1 MGGKAGGGGRSAR
14 AGAGAGAG
22 AGASAPAVVAP
33 PRTVDASAVGLS
45 ISRKDEYRSS
55 FNAGQTE
62 ESIFTFTDRS
72 GASQQYR
79 IQTKKRAVSQFDTEV
94 NVSKP
99 QALQQAVDRFNRA
112 NNVSLTNLPK
122 LKLEGR
128 SRSERQPPPGGG
140 IMFA

>member
-1 MGGKAGGGGRSAR
+1 MGGKTGGGGRSAR

-22 AGASAPAVVAP
+22 GASARAVVAP

-55 FNAGQTE
+55 RNQGQVE
-62 ESIFTFTDRS
+62 ESIFTFTDRN
-72 GASQQYR
+72 GASQKYR
-79 IQTKKRAVSQFDTEV
+79 IQTKKRAASQFDTEV

-99 QALQQAVDRFNRA
+99 QALQQAVDQFNRA